1 MVDKRNLKPLF
12 SRPYEYAMKM
22 KTYILL
28 LNAAAT
34 LSLLASV
41 SSCTKTRTDI
51 GSGTGKYIEF
61 ASALTKTPVN
71 SASDMSEFA
80 VWAYY
85 QAANGN
91 CTDVFGQTGTENT
104 GIIVSRTGASW
115 TYDNPKMWEFG
126 VAYTF
131 YGIYPTDTE
140 GVSMKKTSADEKHHI
155 IVDSYDIL
163 SPGNAG
169 EDLMLALNDGI
180 NYPEGSNTAPV
191 AMQFSHLLSMMDLV
205 CRPYGNQADWP
216 ENYKPEVHS
225 AKLYGIS
232 TEATFR
238 STGFIPGNVQ
248 SIRRGWTVDTSTAT
262 TESSPYAD
270 AGITAPILIDTEKN
284 LLKDVMVF
292 PQAFTPGM
300 RIEIEYTASED
311 SPVRNTAIELISLPL
326 EAWNAGKH
334 YVYTFTIS
342 PEGRII
348 FEVPDVRPWE
358 DASGGIIII
367 E

>member
-1 MVDKRNLKPLF
+1 MNIKNLIP
-12 SRPYEYAMKM
+12 
-22 KTYILL
+22 L
-28 LNAAAT
+28 LNAAAA
-34 LSLLASV
+34 LSLLASA
-41 SSCTKTRTDI
+41 SSCTKTRIDI
-51 GSGTGKYIEF
+51 GSGTGTYIEF
-61 ASALTKTPVN
+61 SSALTKTPVN
-71 SASDMSEFA
+71 SADDMSEFA

-85 QAANGN
+85 QAADDS
-91 CTDVFGQTGTENT
+91 CTVVFGQIGTDNT
-104 GIIVSRTGASW
+104 GQTVTNTDGSW
-115 TYDNPKMWEFG
+115 TYSPLKMWEFG
-126 VAYTF
+126 VPYTF
-131 YGIYPTDTE
+131 FGLYPASTE
-140 GVSMKKTSADEKHHI
+140 GVSMTEASADEKPHI

-163 SPGNAG
+163 STENAG

-191 AMQFSHLLSMMDLV
+191 AMQFSHLLSMIDLV
-205 CRPYGNQADWP
+205 CRPYGSQADWP
-216 ENYKPEVHS
+216 EKYKPEVHS

-248 SIRRGWTVDTSTAT
+248 SIRRGWTVDASAAT

-270 AGITAPILIDTEKN
+270 AGITAPVLIDTEKN

-292 PQAFTPGM
+292 PQTFAPGM
-300 RIEIEYTASED
+300 CIRIEYTASED

-326 EAWNAGKH
+326 EAWEAGKH